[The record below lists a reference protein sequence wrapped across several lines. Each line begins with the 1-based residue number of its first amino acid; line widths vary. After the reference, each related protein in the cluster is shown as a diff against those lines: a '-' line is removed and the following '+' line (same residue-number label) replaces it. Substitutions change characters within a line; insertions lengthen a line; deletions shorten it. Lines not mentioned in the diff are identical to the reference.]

1 MEKYAS
7 EAAVAAGLP
16 PSSFEFAQAVGE
28 AIPLDDASVDAV
40 IGTLVLCSVEDV
52 DLTLQEVKRVL
63 KPGGVYIFVEHVA
76 AKDGTAQRLLQNV
89 FDPLQQTLADGCHLA
104 RQTGNRI
111 SKAGF
116 SFLYI
121 DSAHLS
127 SALFINPH
135 VYGMATKPHG
145 STSTDDP
152 NEPYWQTN
160 LSFSPPPNSGWGF
173 GFSPEELPCDSS
185 SHSVKETGWMRGN
198 PFYSHQSLTSD
209 CGEGFLSSPEMS
221 RALVLRGIRFDE
233 LEAAMT
239 RGIWIRTSIWSDLE
253 KCWSLWFSCLSLWWS
268 SCAKSLHTNHGGS
281 VPHHVFPSSA
291 NISLLDFGLP
301 RSLTVQGIPGN
312 NGKVSSS
319 SNSDFTD
326 LEAPFK
332 SCLSSH
338 CNFASHRSF
347 LLKPVHPLSFPF
359 TSQGEASETT
369 RPVYQDYYDS
379 SSQRD
384 AYSRSSASSSSST
397 DFADV
402 SETLEPESLGCP
414 SASSNGFKCRLCE
427 RFLSHRSPYSSRRIM
442 MTGTMHAVA
451 VLSCRHVF
459 HTDCLDQITPK
470 SHSSDPPCPICS
482 RFEEGNSPEQIIFTR
497 LRNSFPQF
505 SRPLLE
511 DTQSR
516 PRACLQGPQCNS
528 MLVLNR
534 NRLRKNLAL
543 KANSIKEFPGK
554 VRRNGLSSLQ
564 VSSSCSNNGDAVVG
578 CSKAAAGIQV

>member
-239 RGIWIRTSIWSDLE
+239 RGGVLAQNHFTRTME
-253 KCWSLWFSCLSLWWS
+253 
-268 SCAKSLHTNHGGS
+268 
-281 VPHHVFPSSA
+281 
-291 NISLLDFGLP
+291 
-301 RSLTVQGIPGN
+301 GIPGN